1 MRGSLE
7 RNVDKSACVKT
18 VENYRACSPLRDSI
32 RGGKRVVFATL
43 ARLLKQSAPRRSCP
57 SAFGKGGGALRE
69 ELLSVNKHGGSDGG
83 EQARWVGWAVNDSK
97 KADANSTTNPISRA
111 SGGERARWVGWVTV
125 NKRGG
130 EVGRTSR
137 VVPLTKKP
145 QAS

>member
-1 MRGSLE
+1 M
-7 RNVDKSACVKT
+7 
-18 VENYRACSPLRDSI
+18 
-32 RGGKRVVFATL
+32 
-43 ARLLKQSAPRRSCP
+43 
-57 SAFGKGGGALRE
+57 
-69 ELLSVNKHGGSDGG
+69 NKHGGSDGG

-97 KADANSTTNPISRA
+97 KADANSITNPISRA
-111 SGGERARWVGWVTV
+111 SGGEQARWVGWVTV

>member
-1 MRGSLE
+1 MSVSVWKG
-7 RNVDKSACVKT
+7 
-18 VENYRACSPLRDSI
+18 
-32 RGGKRVVFATL
+32 
-43 ARLLKQSAPRRSCP
+43 
-57 SAFGKGGGALRE
+57 GGGALRE

-83 EQARWVGWAVNDSK
+83 EQARWVGWVTVNDSK
-97 KADANSTTNPISRA
+97 NADANSTANPISRVG
-111 SGGERARWVGWVTV
+111 GGEQARWVERVVV